1 MPSTAKIIHTAKQMV
16 KAKVLDT
23 RTRMGA
29 LAEGWVDAMVVL
41 AFLHTEYDSPKPRH
55 PRPPPPFAGRPY
67 RRRRCD

>member
-1 MPSTAKIIHTAKQMV
+1 V

-41 AFLHTEYDSPKPRH
+41 AF
-55 PRPPPPFAGRPY
+55 FAHGIRQPQA
-67 RRRRCD
+67 